1 MVVFLSSL
9 RACAMSLSNVAF
21 AVRVASSD
29 GFASLEA
36 FDALSNAVWHLF
48 FASVN
53 GFSLTSRP
61 ILLVSVR
68 VRFVALSALAASRS
82 DSFSDSPVRSE
93 CMSLPFESIRRRRES
108 VSSVSFNLI
117 WSACLIVVLALP
129 VHVDSW
135 LMEVCNRSAD
145 ACCLT
150 VAEWEPMSANRTS
163 RRMNARAMD
172 MPRRTQTII
181 LASSDGALSGSAT
194 SCRLTVVLMSS
205 VPVSVFA
212 GGMSDGVSSPTGIME
227 ARMSSASSGT
237 LASSMDG
244 RGGSGTA
251 GMGRASLDGM
261 EDSGRSAV
269 WSFSTPVDCGT
280 GIVSVVSV
288 GGAVVVP
295 CLSSCWTGSISCFRL
310 ERRFFGLRGG
320 VDGFVS

>member
-1 MVVFLSSL
+1 MSVHVSMVVFLSSL

-53 GFSLTSRP
+53 GFSLMRRP

-68 VRFVALSALAASRS
+68 VRFVALSALAASCS
-82 DSFSDSPVRSE
+82 DAFSDSPVRSGR
-93 CMSLPFESIRRRRES
+93 MSLPFESIRRRRES
-108 VSSVSFNLI
+108 VSSVSFNPI
-117 WSACLIVVLALP
+117 RSACLIVVFALP
-129 VHVDSW
+129 VHVDSC

-150 VAEWEPMSANRTS
+150 AAEWEPMSANRTS
-163 RRMNARAMD
+163 RRMNARAPMR
-172 MPRRTQTII
+172 PRRTQTIV
-181 LASSDGALSGSAT
+181 LASSDGPSGSAT
-194 SCRLTVVLMSS
+194 SCRLTAVLMPS

-212 GGMSDGVSSPTGIME
+212 GGMSDGVSSPTGTME
-227 ARMSSASSGT
+227 ARVSSASSGT
-237 LASSMDG
+237 LASSMAG

-261 EDSGRSAV
+261 E
-269 WSFSTPVDCGT
+269 
-280 GIVSVVSV
+280 
-288 GGAVVVP
+288 
-295 CLSSCWTGSISCFRL
+295 GS
-310 ERRFFGLRGG
+310 
-320 VDGFVS
+320 